1 MFGVSPTQSSR
12 VPGLASTYGVVPG
25 DTGSIKSQDNRLL
38 MIAYHVLRNR
48 QEYREPTVAYLDE
61 QRRVRARRR
70 ALDQLRQLGY
80 EVTLTP
86 TEPAA

>member
-1 MFGVSPTQSSR
+1 MALGHRILT
-12 VPGLASTYGVVPG
+12 
-25 DTGSIKSQDNRLL
+25 
-38 MIAYHVLRNR
+38 IANYVLRDR
-48 QEYREPTVAYLDE
+48 QDYREPSVASLDE
-61 QRRVRARRR
+61 QRRLRARRR

>member
-1 MFGVSPTQSSR
+1 MWPKCEFWYPTGKQR
-12 VPGLASTYGVVPG
+12 AIVAVGH
-25 DTGSIKSQDNRLL
+25 RLL
-38 MIAYHVLRNR
+38 TIAYHVLRDR
-48 QEYREPTVAYLDE
+48 QEYREPAVASLDE
-61 QRRVRARRR
+61 QRRLRARRR

>member
-1 MFGVSPTQSSR
+1 MAVGH
-12 VPGLASTYGVVPG
+12 
-25 DTGSIKSQDNRLL
+25 RLL
-38 MIAYHVLRNR
+38 TIAYHVPRNR
-48 QEYREPTVAYLDE
+48 EEYQEPSTASLDE
-61 QRRVRARRR
+61 QRRLRARHR